1 MGRESEKG
9 KTHMYIK
16 LNHFIEHP
24 KTVQRCKSTMLGRF
38 SRVQLFAISWTVA
51 RQAPLSMGFSR
62 PEYWNGLPFPPPGYL
77 PDPGIE
83 PASLKSPA
91 LAEGQCIRTSA
102 KGNKTLDPLLK
113 INMRTL
119 FM

>member
-1 MGRESEKG
+1 
-9 KTHMYIK
+9 MYIK

-24 KTVQRCKSTMLGRF
+24 KRVQRCKSTMLGSF

-51 RQAPLSMGFSR
+51 HQAPLSMGFSR

-77 PDPGIE
+77 PDPGME

-91 LAEGQCIRTSA
+91 LAEGQCIDTSA

-119 FM
+119 FI